1 MTMADLHNIG
11 LKNERMTFQRTY
23 FLNFPARAERYH
35 SLYYPSSPKEV
46 FSLTGHEWSLTC

>member
-23 FLNFPARAERYH
+23 FLNFPARAELYH
-35 SLYYPSSPKEV
+35 SLYYPSSPEEV